1 MTGDP
6 KMVDGLAELRRRPRR
21 HRRGL
26 LYLAIACATLVVLW
40 CAGLLI
46 FATLMPEAVDEAR
59 ARTDAIVVLTGG
71 SGRLRQGLQLL
82 ADKQARKLFVSGVYR
97 GVDVAALLQVSQHSP
112 EELECCVFIGY
123 EADDTRGNAAE
134 TAAWIRDQ
142 KFLSLRLV
150 TATYHMPRSLLE
162 FRRAMPTVEI
172 IAHPVFPETFKRAD
186 WWLWPGSASLVISEY
201 VKYLI
206 AALRG
211 PAPVRPP

>member
-1 MTGDP
+1 M
-6 KMVDGLAELRRRPRR
+6 MVDGLEEIRKPPRRR
-21 HRRGL
+21 RRGL
-26 LYLAIACATLVVLW
+26 LYLTIATSTFALLW
-40 CAGLLI
+40 CVGLLV
-46 FATLMPEAVDEAR
+46 FASSMPEAVDQPR

-71 SGRLRQGLQLL
+71 SGRLGQGLQLL
-82 ADKQARKLFVSGVYR
+82 AEKRARKLFVSGVYR
-97 GVDVAALLQVSQHSP
+97 GIDVAALLQMSQHSP

-142 KFLSLRLV
+142 KLLSLRLV

-172 IAHPVFPETFKRAD
+172 IAHPVFPESFKRAD

-201 VKYLI
+201 FKYLI

-211 PAPVRPP
+211 SAPVRGP

>member
-1 MTGDP
+1 M
-6 KMVDGLAELRRRPRR
+6 MADGLDAIRRRSRR
-21 HRRGL
+21 SRRGL
-26 LYLAIACATLVVLW
+26 LYLAIAVSSLVVLW
-40 CAGLLI
+40 CVGLLV
-46 FATLMPEAVDEAR
+46 FATLIPEAVDEPR
-59 ARTDAIVVLTGG
+59 ARTGAIVVLTGG
-71 SGRLRQGLQLL
+71 SGRLHQGLQLL
-82 ADKQARKLFVSGVYR
+82 ADKRARKLFVSGVYR
-97 GVDVAALLQVSQHSP
+97 GVDVAELLQVSQHSP

-142 KFLSLRLV
+142 KLLSLRLV

-201 VKYLI
+201 VKYMI

-211 PAPVRPP
+211 PAPVESP

>member
-1 MTGDP
+1 MTN
-6 KMVDGLAELRRRPRR
+6 GLEAIRRRPHRP
-21 HRRGL
+21 RRGL
-26 LYLAIACATLVVLW
+26 LYLALAVSTLVFLW
-40 CAGLLI
+40 SAGLLV
-46 FATLMPEAVDEAR
+46 FATLMPESVDQPR

-71 SGRLRQGLQLL
+71 SGRLRQGLLLL
-82 ADKQARKLFVSGVYR
+82 ADKRARKLFVSGVYH
-97 GVDVAALLQVSQHSP
+97 GVDVAELLQVSQHSP
-112 EELECCVFIGY
+112 EQVECCVFIGY

-172 IAHPVFPETFKRAD
+172 IAHPVFPEIFKRAD

-201 VKYLI
+201 VKFLI

-211 PAPVRPP
+211 PAPARAP

>member
-1 MTGDP
+1 
-6 KMVDGLAELRRRPRR
+6 
-21 HRRGL
+21 
-26 LYLAIACATLVVLW
+26 
-40 CAGLLI
+40 
-46 FATLMPEAVDEAR
+46 
-59 ARTDAIVVLTGG
+59 LTGG